1 MFTIHGCKLSHMALP
16 EHLFVT
22 ESISAT
28 ILAAALRRFEQ
39 FGYSKTTMAEIAADC
54 AMSAANIY
62 RYFENK
68 LEIGAQLARQ
78 CLATECA
85 ALTEAIHTPAPAS
98 ARLEAFLLG
107 NLRYTYQRWSEQPR
121 INELVEAIA
130 RERTDVVQEH
140 IRFKQELIE
149 KLIDDGNRSGE
160 FSVADPKKAA
170 EAILVASTVF
180 DVPLFMHMHPYEKFE
195 SMAKNVADLILRGL
209 SARPA

>member
-1 MFTIHGCKLSHMALP
+1 MA
-16 EHLFVT
+16 VT
-22 ESISAT
+22 ENYSVIETVSET
-28 ILAAALRRFEQ
+28 ILAAAMRRFEQ

-54 AMSAANIY
+54 DMSAANIY

-68 LEIGAQLARQ
+68 LEIGAQLARR
-78 CLATECA
+78 CLAQECS
-85 ALTEAIHTPAPAS
+85 ALSEVINTPAS
-98 ARLEAFLLG
+98 AAARLEGFLLG

-140 IRFKQELIE
+140 LRTKQELII
-149 KLIDDGNRSGE
+149 KLIHDGNGDGE
-160 FSVADPKKAA
+160 FFVEDPQRTA

-209 SARPA
+209 LAKPAT

>member
-1 MFTIHGCKLSHMALP
+1 MTL
-16 EHLFVT
+16 T
-22 ESISAT
+22 EPYSASEAVSET

-54 AMSAANIY
+54 DMSAANIY

-68 LEIGAQLARQ
+68 LEIGAQLARR
-78 CLATECA
+78 CLAEECA
-85 ALTEAIHTPAPAS
+85 ALTEVIHTPASAS
-98 ARLEAFLLG
+98 ARLREFLLG

-140 IRFKQELIE
+140 LGFKQELVI
-149 KLIDDGNRSGE
+149 KLIDEGNATGE
-160 FSVADPKKAA
+160 FSVADPKQTA

-180 DVPLFMHMHPYEKFE
+180 DVPLFMHLHPYDKFE
-195 SMAKNVADLILRGL
+195 SLARNVADLILRGL
-209 SARPA
+209 EARPTA

>member
-1 MFTIHGCKLSHMALP
+1 MALP
-16 EHLFVT
+16 EQYLT
-22 ESISAT
+22 SETISET

-54 AMSAANIY
+54 DMSAANIY

-68 LEIGAQLARQ
+68 LEIGAQLARR
-78 CLATECA
+78 CLADECT
-85 ALTEAIHTPAPAS
+85 ALTEVINTPAAAS
-98 ARLEAFLLG
+98 ERLTGFLLG

-140 IRFKQELIE
+140 LRFKQELLT
-149 KLIDDGNRSGE
+149 KLIDEGNSNKE
-160 FSVADPKKAA
+160 FFVQDPKQTA

-180 DVPLFMHMHPYEKFE
+180 DVPLFMHMHSYEKFE
-195 SMAKNVADLILRGL
+195 AMAKNVADLILRGL
-209 SARPA
+209 VARPAP